1 MALPEQPFGRLRE
14 LLAEVHSTVVEGG
27 DATAP
32 AAELWELRRS
42 LDAAAPVDTGE
53 LFPAMGALLEGI
65 YEAECAANERQPR
78 H

>member
-1 MALPEQPFGRLRE
+1 MALPFERVRE

-27 DATAP
+27 DAAAP

-42 LDAAAPVDTGE
+42 LDASAPVDAAE
-53 LFPAMGALLEGI
+53 LFPAMGERLEGI
-65 YEAECAANERQPR
+65 YEAERAAYERQPR